1 MRRGQHDRSAM
12 AEPRPGQTTFLII
25 VSPLPGKYEL
35 YKTELALAF
44 LAKGST
50 GTVGAPP
57 TFRQAANAPQAPQS
71 LCQGHVRDMKDTVS
85 SSQSRHFSLSLN
97 HHVRVERERS
107 SPLPEIVQSRFLH
120 LRNPQGSARP
130 ECNGR
135 ASPWVNNLLDHCIA
149 PARAV
154 CVRPDRAGAGL

>member
-1 MRRGQHDRSAM
+1 MSCTRPQKHRDGGGTTNFQAGCQCTSKPLPGPCRDMKDTVSSSQSRHFSLSLNHHVGGERERSSPLPEIVQSRFLHLRNSQGSARP
-12 AEPRPGQTTFLII
+12 ECNGRVQWPGQTTFLII

-71 LCQGHVRDMKDTVS
+71 LCQGH
-85 SSQSRHFSLSLN
+85 
-97 HHVRVERERS
+97 
-107 SPLPEIVQSRFLH
+107 
-120 LRNPQGSARP
+120 
-130 ECNGR
+130 
-135 ASPWVNNLLDHCIA
+135 
-149 PARAV
+149 
-154 CVRPDRAGAGL
+154 AGI